1 MKLEHSAVYVND
13 LESMKEF
20 YQEYFGAVANEK
32 YHNPKTGL
40 ETYFLSF
47 KNGDS
52 RLELMTRPEMV
63 SQDKALFRTG
73 LTHLAFSTGSES
85 HVDDLTHSL
94 KAAGYTV
101 ISGPRRT
108 GDAYYES
115 CILDPEGN
123 QIEITS

>member
-63 SQDKALFRTG
+63 PQDKALFRTG

-85 HVDDLTHSL
+85 HVDDLTNSL

-108 GDAYYES
+108 GDGYYES

>member
-63 SQDKALFRTG
+63 PQEKALFRTG

-85 HVDDLTHSL
+85 HVDDLTNSL
-94 KAAGYTV
+94 KVVGYIV

-108 GDAYYES
+108 GDGYYES